1 MHLEHRHVEKMTH
14 YEGSARIPLIVAGPG
29 ISHGITETRL
39 TSLLDVFPT
48 LLDVAGVSPPLF
60 LPALDGY
67 SLLPLIPGVASHDH
81 RQRPAHVAAMAAS
94 DSLNAGQFM
103 LRKGG
108 YKYIAYATGS
118 NPAKFAPQ
126 LFDIGGG
133 DIWEMDNIA
142 ASHASLC
149 AEMDTILRSEIA
161 YPEVMKTYEAQGHEW
176 AHRWTAAF
184 SGDRWKALLQVAYEG
199 FTADDERK
207 FVGWLKGGA
216 TSQ

>member
-108 YKYIAYATGS
+108 VQVHRVCDREQPGQVRASAVRHRRRRHLGNGQHCRIS
-118 NPAKFAPQ
+118 RFA
-126 LFDIGGG
+126 
-133 DIWEMDNIA
+133 
-142 ASHASLC
+142 LC
-149 AEMDTILRSEIA
+149 
-161 YPEVMKTYEAQGHEW
+161 
-176 AHRWTAAF
+176 
-184 SGDRWKALLQVAYEG
+184 
-199 FTADDERK
+199 
-207 FVGWLKGGA
+207 
-216 TSQ
+216 